1 MFPPA
6 FCNHTR
12 SVCPISVTRLE
23 TDLAGVWLIRLLP
36 DRLLRLHLYLS
47 SNSRVLT
54 KTKSSYTQKIGK

>member
-23 TDLAGVWLIRLLP
+23 TDLAGVWLLRLLP
-36 DRLLRLHLYLS
+36 GMHLRLQLYLTFKQS
-47 SNSRVLT
+47 HLNENKVILYILD
-54 KTKSSYTQKIGK
+54 K